1 MGLASGLRG
10 GSIFVEGSHQLWT
23 RFKIHERPRWGKTLG
38 HPSSCLLKMVP
49 GGDSGEAAK
58 RKDVFLGG
66 VFGFFQ
72 ESFFGTVLHGPTQC
86 DQSIPVA

>member
-1 MGLASGLRG
+1 MVLASGLHG

-23 RFKIHERPRWGKTLG
+23 RFKIHERQRWGKTLG

-72 ESFFGTVLHGPTQC
+72 ESFLGQFYMAPHSVIRE
-86 DQSIPVA
+86 SPVA

>member
-1 MGLASGLRG
+1 M
-10 GSIFVEGSHQLWT
+10 
-23 RFKIHERPRWGKTLG
+23 G

-49 GGDSGEAAK
+49 SGDSGEAAK

-72 ESFFGTVLHGPTQC
+72 ESFLGQFYMAPHSVIRESLQHKRLKGIDGLC
-86 DQSIPVA
+86 YDI

>member
-1 MGLASGLRG
+1 M
-10 GSIFVEGSHQLWT
+10 
-23 RFKIHERPRWGKTLG
+23 G

-72 ESFFGTVLHGPTQC
+72 ESFLGQFYMAPHSVIRESL
-86 DQSIPVA
+86 